1 MDYGVVEAVR
11 SLSGQLSDP
20 VEFFGAVCGD
30 VEEHRDS
37 GFDAF
42 RSAFA
47 SRGFGPAGDE
57 LIRYLDDNG
66 RLELATKLAE
76 HRPDELAAAYQEQEA
91 AAQGD
96 DGAASDE
103 DGPEAEAAWRALL
116 AEYSVSW
123 DGDDEN
129 WAAFEQYVTYYAA
142 EQGVAGPAQ
151 RFFERAATED
161 KLALFAEYGVE
172 PQFGSDGEDADSDAE
187 NALWQAAIE
196 QFGGSWAGWD
206 GTDSGWAEFRDW
218 FYDATNSQDPG
229 MYALAYERLAP
240 FDELAPEERVTQMR
254 DLGFD
259 VSGTEAQDA
268 QEAPAAEPQDLMANL
283 MAAAEDP
290 ALEGVGREEI
300 DELVQDPDFDKR
312 MTDAQS
318 LVDAA
323 LNDALSEAEAE
334 AEVS

>member
-1 MDYGVVEAVR
+1 MSMDNGVVEAVR
-11 SLSGQLSDP
+11 GLSGQLSDP
-20 VEFFGAVCGD
+20 VEFFSAVCGD
-30 VEEHRDS
+30 VEEHKDS

-47 SRGFGPAGDE
+47 SRGFGAAGEE

-66 RLELATKLAE
+66 RLELAAKLAE
-76 HRPDELAAAYQEQEA
+76 HRPEELAAAYAEQLADE
-91 AAQGD
+91 
-96 DGAASDE
+96 GAASDE
-103 DGPEAEAAWRALL
+103 DDPETAAAWQALL
-116 AEYSVSW
+116 VEYSGYW
-123 DGDDEN
+123 DGDEEN
-129 WAAFEQYVTYYAA
+129 WGAFEQYVMYYAT
-142 EQGVAGPAQ
+142 ERGVAGPALL
-151 RFFERAATED
+151 FFERAGAED
-161 KLALFAEYGVE
+161 KRALFAEYGIE
-172 PQFGSDGEDADSDAE
+172 LPAGAEDADAE

-196 QFGGSWAGWD
+196 QFGASWSAWD
-206 GTDSGWAEFRDW
+206 GTDSGWAEYRDW

-229 MYALAYERLAP
+229 MYALAYERMDPLNELDPLA
-240 FDELAPEERVTQMR
+240 RVTQLR

-259 VSGTEAQDA
+259 VSGAEAPDE
-268 QEAPAAEPQDLMANL
+268 QEASADEPQDLMASL

-300 DELVQDPDFDKR
+300 DELVGDPDFDKR
-312 MTDAQS
+312 MADAQA